1 MIMDAKKLLYE
12 LKFEMDRI
20 YINGLRSAKN
30 NSRIIRALPVLEKRI
45 GEDVAYKTL
54 HSALKKLISP
64 GLGSSVDTLS
74 EIYTSLSY
82 LLRFYGEVIAPDE
95 ERMEQEPIFNLD
107 DIAVK
112 QHTFLELKSLMNA
125 LTGIGK
131 DRVEVIRKAREEK
144 LFDDIRT
151 YSYLDKALSD
161 KQSDVTDLVEDII
174 KNDIGDKIL
183 PFLLSRFEA
192 NDKEENLKRLNL
204 LYELKYDGLDELQE
218 EILESDAVNLQAKVI
233 EYISNNVAYEDL
245 LIELSESPQKLLR
258 EKALF
263 GLSNLKTEKAEKKL
277 YDLYAKAVKK
287 KGKGDLELFVRALS
301 QTELRYTFDDVLSQA
316 REVLNSIIVANKK
329 AEADLFS
336 YLRMAISVLKQKKTP
351 EVYDFMLEILF
362 NEDYN
367 AVVDKKKHALAKPA
381 KMVSYAII
389 DTAREL
395 DTEQLIAFYEKV
407 IHEMKESEWKLPFYK
422 MYLKASIHKGDSK
435 EHIYDVFAPYYRN
448 KSIVAEDIAEIC
460 GIVDGSS
467 EGSSN
472 VIDSRWLDEL
482 YTTLEHVDEEESIE
496 VLLQVLD
503 ALEPDSS
510 ERYNQELV
518 KAGEK
523 TKKHLLEI
531 TAMVM
536 KRNLPDKFETVYS
549 LIKHCHDQGA
559 SGSNALRQL
568 PKATYWD
575 EFPKEF
581 AAKFREL
588 KNAPRAISAKIL
600 EN

>member
-20 YINGLRSAKN
+20 YILGLRSAKN
-30 NSRIIRALPVLEKRI
+30 NSRIIRALPILEKHI
-45 GEDVAYKTL
+45 GEDVAYQKL
-54 HSALKKLISP
+54 HSALKQLITPWVDSP
-64 GLGSSVDTLS
+64 AELLS

-82 LLRFYGEVIAPDE
+82 LLRFYGETIAPGE
-95 ERMEQEPIFNLD
+95 ERMEQEPIFNMN

-112 QHTFLELKSLMNA
+112 QHTFLEMKSLMHA
-125 LTGIGK
+125 LTGMGK

-151 YSYLDKALSD
+151 YSYLDKALAD
-161 KQSDVTDLVEDII
+161 KQSDVTELVEDII
-174 KNDIGDKIL
+174 KNDIGSKIL
-183 PFLLSRFEA
+183 PFILSRFET
-192 NDKEENLKRLNL
+192 NDKEENLRRLDL
-204 LYELKYDGLDELQE
+204 LCELKYEGLDELFE
-218 EILESDAVNLQAKVI
+218 EILESDAINMQAKVI
-233 EYISNNVAYEDL
+233 QYISNDVAYEDQ
-245 LIELSESPQKLLR
+245 LIELTESPQKLLR

-263 GLSNLKTEKAEKKL
+263 GLAGMKTEKAEKKL

-287 KGKGDLELFVRALS
+287 KGKGDIELFVRALS
-301 QTELRYTFDDVLSQA
+301 QTELRYTFNDILSQA
-316 REVLNSIIVANKK
+316 RDVLNSIIVANKK
-329 AEADLFS
+329 AEAELFS
-336 YLRMAISVLKQKKTP
+336 YLRMAISVLKQKKMP

-367 AVVDKKKHALAKPA
+367 AIVDKKKHALAKPA

-389 DTAREL
+389 DTIQKL
-395 DTEQLIAFYEKV
+395 DSEQLIAFYKKV
-407 IHEMKESEWKLPFYK
+407 INEMKESEWKLPFYK
-422 MYLKASIHKGDSK
+422 MYLKASIRKGDSV
-435 EHIYDVFAPYYRN
+435 EQIYDVFVPYYRN
-448 KSIVAEDIAEIC
+448 ESISAEDIAEIC
-460 GIVDGSS
+460 GVVDGSS
-467 EGSSN
+467 EGASD

-482 YTTLEHVDEEESIE
+482 YETLDHIDEEENIE

-503 ALEPDSS
+503 ALEPESS
-510 ERYNQELV
+510 ERYSQELI
-518 KAGEK
+518 KAGQK
-523 TKKHLLEI
+523 TKKYLLEV
-531 TAMVM
+531 TAMIM
-536 KRNLPDKFETVYS
+536 KRDLPDKYETVYS
-549 LIKHCHDQGA
+549 LVKHCHDQGA

-588 KNAPRAISAKIL
+588 KNAPRAIYTKIL